1 MNPVLILTRNNLE
14 LTKKCVESVRGQ
26 DIPTKLYIF
35 DNASSDGTQDW
46 YSNEIPPNCTWSQY
60 ENLGVSRGWNIV
72 LKKCFEF
79 DDAEHVLVLN
89 NDTIIPP
96 WFYRGLLSFKL
107 PFVSGVG
114 VDSLAQAMQPGIDVG
129 RPTPNPDFSAFLIR
143 RECWEKVGQ
152 FDERMK
158 IYCSD
163 CDYHIRAHRL
173 GVQLSKVNLP
183 YFHINSQTLK
193 RATPEDRAEIEAQAG
208 RDRMVFA
215 EMYGCLPGSPEYEQL
230 FK

>member
-26 DIPTKLYIF
+26 DIDTSLYVF
-35 DNASSDGTQDW
+35 DNGSTDGTPEWLLRQHAVKW
-46 YSNEIPPNCTWSQY
+46 LSP
-60 ENLGVSRGWNIV
+60 ENVGVSRGWNVAISKIMAYE
-72 LKKCFEF
+72 LPNAFEP
-79 DDAEHVLVLN
+79 HCLVIN
-89 NDTIIPP
+89 NDVVLPSWT
-96 WFYRGLLSFKL
+96 YRELLSYGV
-107 PFVSGVG
+107 PFVTGVA
-114 VDSLAQAMQPGIDVG
+114 VDVMPAEPAMRMPLQ
-129 RPTPNPDFSAFLIR
+129 PNPDFSCFLIR
-143 RECWEKVGQ
+143 LEAWKMVGP

-158 IYCSD
+158 LYCSD
-163 CDYHIRAHRL
+163 CALHLEAHRKGFPL
-173 GVQLSKVNLP
+173 WKANVP